1 MTPPRTDRR
10 RFLAAGGAL
19 LLPAAPRLAF
29 ARSAP
34 RIVVVGGGFAGTI
47 AARYVL
53 RWLPGA
59 EVTLVEPNAQ
69 WVSCPLSNRIFG
81 PKLSLRELTR
91 GYEGLAAAGIRVV
104 ADEARSVNPSRRE
117 VALARAKAVLPYDRL
132 VVAPGVDFDMSG
144 VEGLEAAIARGSVV
158 HAWKAGPQTALLKK
172 QVDALRPGGVIAMH
186 VPKVPYRCPPGP
198 YERASMLAFYLKS
211 RNPKAKVLL
220 FDANPDIQSKRDLFL
235 AAWKARYEGMIEYV
249 PNADLKA
256 VDAARGEL
264 SFEMQGK
271 VAADVMN
278 VIPPQRAGAFA
289 REAGLADAGGRWCG
303 VDFLTYESKAVP
315 GVHVLGDS
323 VAAAPGMPKSG
334 HMANQ
339 QAKVCAG
346 AIASILG
353 NQPLNDEPII
363 ANTCYSFVDDKQ
375 VIHVASVH
383 HYDREKRT
391 MLPAKGAGGLSEAPS
406 QQEAMY
412 AFAWGFNLM
421 EEMFA

>member
-334 HMANQ
+334 HMANGHGK
-339 QAKVCAG
+339 ACA
-346 AIASILG
+346 AAVVAL
-353 NQPLNDEPII
+353 LNGEAPNP
-363 ANTCYSFVDDKQ
+363 APSLTNTCYSFVSESE
-375 VIHVASVH
+375 VVHVASVH
-383 HYDREKRT
+383 KYDTKDRT
-391 MLPAKGAGGLSEAPS
+391 FKGVPGSGGVSAGRNELEAG
-406 QQEAMY
+406 Y
-412 AFAWGFNLM
+412 ALNWARNIWADTLT
-421 EEMFA
+421 